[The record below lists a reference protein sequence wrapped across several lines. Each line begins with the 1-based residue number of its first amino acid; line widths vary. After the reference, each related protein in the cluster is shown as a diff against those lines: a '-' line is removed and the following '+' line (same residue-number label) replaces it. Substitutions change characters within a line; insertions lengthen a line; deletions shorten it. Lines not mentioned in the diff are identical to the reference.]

1 MSSDK
6 VASHNF
12 FPPLIWARSYKQETF
27 VRDLFASLIVVAMLV
42 PQALAYAK
50 VAGMPLQVG
59 LYVSILPPLM
69 YCLFGTSMFLA
80 VGTCAIIAILTKAGA
95 GLVAAEGTIDYV
107 LAGSIM
113 ALMSGGMLIVAGLLR
128 LGFIANFL
136 SHTVISGFVTGSV
149 LTIAA
154 TQFKHLL
161 GITIV
166 TPPGQPQAQTFVEI
180 VTELAPR
187 IKQAHW
193 GTMLLATGSFV
204 AFIFMRRYLKL
215 ILQKIGFSAQRAG
228 LFAGL
233 GPFIV
238 VVGAIIISWLLHLDQ
253 EGVKVVKDIPS
264 GLPSVA
270 LPVFDLGLWK
280 TLFSPALLLAIIV
293 FVESVSVAQAF
304 AVKRKQNID
313 PNQEMVALGIA
324 NMASS
329 ISGGYPA
336 AGSFSRSAV
345 NYNGGAETPVAGIL
359 AAIGIALVAVFLT
372 RTLYY
377 LPLATLGALIV
388 LAALTLVD
396 YRILGKAWI
405 YSKRDFFAVLVT
417 FVMTMMYG
425 VEKGLET
432 GLILSVV
439 LHIYHTSRPHFA
451 VVGLM
456 PGTQYFRNIHRHKAV
471 TSEKLVSLRVDESL
485 YFANAKYLEEVVVKA
500 LHEFPKAKH
509 LVLQC
514 TAVNHIDMSALESL
528 ETINRRLMGAGVT
541 LHLSEIKGPVLD
553 RLQRSD
559 ILQHLSG
566 KVYTTHYQAVLELAP
581 EMAEEALT
589 RFAQGDVTPNT
600 ETLCLTNPQGA

>member
-6 VASHNF
+6 LAFRNF
-12 FPPLIWARSYKQETF
+12 FPPFTWAHSYKQDTF
-27 VRDLFASLIVVAMLV
+27 IKDLFASLIVVAMLV

-59 LYVSILPPLM
+59 LYVSILPPLL
-69 YCLFGTSMFLA
+69 YCLFGTSMFLS

-95 GLVAAEGTIDYV
+95 SLVAAEGTVDYV

-113 ALMSGGMLIVAGLLR
+113 ALMAGGMLIIAGLLR

-136 SHTVISGFVTGSV
+136 SHMVVSGFVTGSV

-154 TQFKHLL
+154 TQVKHLL
-161 GITIV
+161 GLTIT
-166 TPPGQPQAQTFVEI
+166 TPAGQPQAQTFVEI
-180 VTELAPR
+180 MNEIIPR
-187 IKQAHW
+187 LGEAHW
-193 GTMLLATGSFV
+193 GTMIFAAGSFA
-204 AFIFMRRYLKL
+204 AFLFMRRYLKL

-238 VVGAIIISWLLHLDQ
+238 VICAIVISWLLHLDTA
-253 EGVKVVKDIPS
+253 GVKVVKDIPS
-264 GLPSVA
+264 GLPSIS
-270 LPVFDLGLWK
+270 LPVFDLHTWQV
-280 TLFSPALLLAIIV
+280 LFAPSFLLFIIV

-372 RTLYY
+372 KTLYY
-377 LPLATLGALIV
+377 LPMATLGALIV
-388 LAALTLVD
+388 IAALTLVD
-396 YRILGKAWI
+396 FRILGKAWI
-405 YSKRDFFAVLVT
+405 YSKRDFFAVVVT
-417 FVMTMMYG
+417 LVMTMIYG

-432 GLILSVV
+432 GLILTVV

-456 PGTQYFRNIHRHKAV
+456 PGTQFFRNIHRHKAV
-471 TSEKLVSLRVDESL
+471 TSDKLISLRVDESL
-485 YFANAKYLEEVVVKA
+485 YFANAKYLEDVVNKA

-514 TAVNHIDMSALESL
+514 AAVNHVDMSALESL
-528 ETINRRLMGAGVT
+528 EAINRRLMSAGVT

-553 RLQRSD
+553 RLQHSD
-559 ILQHLSG
+559 IFQHLSG

-581 EMAEEALT
+581 EMAEEAT
-589 RFAQGDVTPNT
+589 VRFEQGEITPNT
-600 ETLCLTNPQGA
+600 ETLCLTKAH